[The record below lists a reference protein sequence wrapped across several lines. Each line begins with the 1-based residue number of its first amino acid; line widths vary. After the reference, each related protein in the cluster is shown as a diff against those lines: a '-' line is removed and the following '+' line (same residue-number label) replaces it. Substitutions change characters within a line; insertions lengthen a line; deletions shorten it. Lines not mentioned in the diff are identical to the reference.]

1 LCGGIPQYVAA
12 SILKQR
18 GWDNFL
24 DVRGGFKEIA
34 ETKVPKTEYVC
45 PSTLL

>member
-1 LCGGIPQYVAA
+1 MIAA

-18 GWDNFL
+18 GWDNFV
-24 DVRGGFKEIA
+24 DIRGGFKEIA
-34 ETKVPKTEYVC
+34 ETKVPKTDYVC